1 MRDWQAVIFDVDGLM
16 LDTEILARRAWDRA
30 MADWHLTIPDSTYAK
45 LVGRRVDDVGKI
57 IAEEMGAQVP
67 FDEIARRKNEY
78 LDESIA
84 SNGIPIKEG
93 LLELLDWLDERR
105 ISKAVASSTH
115 RPVLLRKLALTGLV
129 GRFTVMVCGDEIA
142 QGKPAPDIFL
152 AAARH
157 LQVAPSECIVLED
170 SEPGIIAANAAGM
183 IPILVP
189 DQIKPSAEAVALAF
203 RVLPSLH
210 DVKELLADNWP
221 PGPSSH
227 SRLTNTSS

>member
-1 MRDWQAVIFDVDGLM
+1 MIFDVDGLM

-30 MADWHLTIPDSTYAK
+30 MSDWNLTIPDSTYAK

-57 IAEEMGAQVP
+57 IAEEMGAHVP
-67 FDEIARRKNEY
+67 FEEIALRKSEY
-78 LDESIA
+78 LEASIA
-84 SNGIPIKEG
+84 NNGIPIKPG
-93 LLELLDWLDERR
+93 LLELLDWLDKRR

-115 RPVLLRKLALTGLV
+115 RQVLLRKLALTGLV